1 VQINTHPNGN
11 ALARVSARTLEGRLT
26 RRGLRRL
33 LTLCVGPVVALAM
46 AAQAHATD
54 MSAMVKAVKFDDV
67 SRVTKLLERGV
78 DPNSTDD
85 QGMPLIVLA
94 AREKS
99 DQVAK
104 VLLDDPK
111 TDIEKVD
118 NHDENALMLAA
129 LNGDVELAQLLIA
142 KGAEVN
148 KKGWAPLH
156 YAATNGHDD
165 VVQLLI
171 EHSAYIDA
179 ASPNGTTPFMMAARG
194 DHVTTMKVLLQ
205 GGADPRLKNQI
216 GMTALDFAR
225 HYQAKDA
232 LQSLEDM
239 FARERAAASGAAPAA
254 GQNGAR

>member
-1 VQINTHPNGN
+1 
-11 ALARVSARTLEGRLT
+11 
-26 RRGLRRL
+26 
-33 LTLCVGPVVALAM
+33 
-46 AAQAHATD
+46 
-54 MSAMVKAVKFDDV
+54 
-67 SRVTKLLERGV
+67 
-78 DPNSTDD
+78 
-85 QGMPLIVLA
+85 MPLIVLA